1 MQRLL
6 LTASTMLA
14 VLLYAIDTT
23 VANVALPVLQGN
35 LSATRE
41 QASWVLTSY
50 LIAGAV
56 ALPALAALESR
67 LGLRRA
73 FLLAIGGFG
82 VASVC
87 CGLAP
92 NIESLV
98 AARFLQGLC
107 GAVLIPL
114 GQTALQNAYPREL
127 LARAFAVL
135 GVGVMVGPVVGP
147 WLGGWLTENF
157 GWRSVF
163 FVNVPFLLVAL
174 GGMWF
179 TLRGEAADSPRPF
192 DRLGFVL
199 LAGCLVGLQ
208 LAIDRGEQLD
218 WFDSPEIVIEVFI
231 AGIAGYMF
239 IAHALTTRDTL
250 FSSQLLRNRNFMI
263 GLLMAVCVGWP
274 FMGAM
279 VLLPQFLQEVQGY
292 NVMGAGVLMAP
303 RGLGLMV
310 AMAVLG
316 RYAGLLDPRR
326 VLSLGAL
333 LSAAGLMAFAFAP
346 ADAPATWLTLW
357 LLVQGAGLGL
367 IFVPINTVSFVTL
380 APALRTE
387 GAALMTLA
395 RNIGGSLGV
404 ALIVRGISQDVTAN
418 AQRLSSIAQ
427 VSELQSQPSSLAW
440 LLGEIHREALVIAYS
455 NQYVLLTLLPLLL
468 LPLVWL
474 TVMPRGDRSV
484 GTRSAEQGSE
494 LPPH

>member
-1 MQRLL
+1 
-6 LTASTMLA
+6 
-14 VLLYAIDTT
+14 
-23 VANVALPVLQGN
+23 
-35 LSATRE
+35 
-41 QASWVLTSY
+41 
-50 LIAGAV
+50 
-56 ALPALAALESR
+56 
-67 LGLRRA
+67 
-73 FLLAIGGFG
+73 
-82 VASVC
+82 
-87 CGLAP
+87 
-92 NIESLV
+92 
-98 AARFLQGLC
+98 
-107 GAVLIPL
+107 
-114 GQTALQNAYPREL
+114 
-127 LARAFAVL
+127 
-135 GVGVMVGPVVGP
+135 
-147 WLGGWLTENF
+147 
-157 GWRSVF
+157 VF

-474 TVMPRGDRSV
+474 TVMPRGDRPG
-484 GTRSAEQGSE
+484 GTRSDQQTSE

>member
-23 VANVALPVLQGN
+23 VANVALPVLQGS

-50 LIAGAV
+50 LIASAV
-56 ALPALAALESR
+56 ALPALAALEAR

-73 FLLAIGGFG
+73 FMLAIGGFG
-82 VASVC
+82 VASIG

-92 NIESLV
+92 NIETLV
-98 AARFLQGLC
+98 SARFVQGLC

-114 GQTALQNAYPREL
+114 GQTALQNVYPREL
-127 LARAFAVL
+127 LARAFAIL
-135 GVGVMVGPVVGP
+135 GMGVMVGPVAGP
-147 WLGGWLTENF
+147 WVGGWLTENF

-163 FVNVPFLLVAL
+163 FVNVPFLLIAL
-174 GGMWF
+174 GGMWA
-179 TLRGEAADSPRPF
+179 TLRGEAATSPRPF

-199 LAGCLVGLQ
+199 LALCLVTLQ
-208 LAIDRGEQLD
+208 LAVDRGEQLD
-218 WFDSPEIVIEVFI
+218 WFDSTEIVIEVFI
-231 AGIAGYMF
+231 AGVAGYMF
-239 IAHALTTRDTL
+239 VAHALTTNHTL
-250 FSSQLLRNRNFMI
+250 FSGQLLRNRNYMI

-310 AMAVLG
+310 AMGVLG
-316 RYAGLLDPRR
+316 RYAGMLDPRR
-326 VLSLGAL
+326 VLSVGAL
-333 LSAAGLMAFAFAP
+333 LSATGLLSFSLAP
-346 ADAPATWLTLW
+346 ADAPASWLTLW
-357 LLVQGAGLGL
+357 LVVQGVGLGL

-380 APALRTE
+380 APALRTK

-404 ALIVRGISQDVTAN
+404 ALIVRGISQDVSAN
-418 AQRLSSIAQ
+418 SQRLASTAQ
-427 VSELQSQPSSLAW
+427 LSELELQSNSMAW
-440 LLGEIHREALVIAYS
+440 LLSEIHREALVIAYS
-455 NQYVLLTLLPLLL
+455 NQYVLLTIMPLLL

-474 TVMPRGDRSV
+474 TVMPRSGSPGVDRPTERAGD
-484 GTRSAEQGSE
+484 

>member
-23 VANVALPVLQGN
+23 VANVALPVLQGS

-50 LIAGAV
+50 LIASAL
-56 ALPALAALESR
+56 ALPALAALEAR

-73 FLLAIGGFG
+73 FMLAIGGFG
-82 VASVC
+82 VASIG

-92 NIESLV
+92 NIEILV

-127 LARAFAVL
+127 LARAFALL
-135 GVGVMVGPVVGP
+135 GVGVMVGPVAGP
-147 WLGGWLTENF
+147 WVGGWLTENF
-157 GWRSVF
+157 GWRAVF
-163 FVNVPFLLVAL
+163 FVNVPFLIVAL
-174 GGMWF
+174 GGMWA
-179 TLRGEAADSPRPF
+179 TLRGEAAVAPRPF

-199 LAGCLVGLQ
+199 LALCLVALQ
-208 LAIDRGEQLD
+208 LAVDRGEQLD
-218 WFDSPEIVIEVFI
+218 WFDSAEIVIEVFV
-231 AGIAGYMF
+231 ACVAGYMF
-239 IAHALTTRDTL
+239 VAHAFTARNTL
-250 FSSQLLRNRNFMI
+250 FSGQLIRNRNFMI

-274 FMGAM
+274 FMGAL

-292 NVMGAGVLMAP
+292 NVMGAGLLMAP

-316 RYAGLLDPRR
+316 RYAAMLDPRR
-326 VLSLGAL
+326 VLSVGAL
-333 LSAAGLMAFAFAP
+333 LSATGLLSFSFAP
-346 ADAPATWLTLW
+346 ADAPAAWLTLW
-357 LLVQGAGLGL
+357 LVVQGVGLGL

-380 APALRTE
+380 APELRTE

-418 AQRLSSIAQ
+418 AQRLASIAQ
-427 VSELQSQPSSLAW
+427 VSELEPQSPGFAW

-455 NQYVLLTLLPLLL
+455 NQYVLLTLMPLLL

-474 TVMPRGDRSV
+474 TVMPRAASHR
-484 GTRSAEQGSE
+484 A
-494 LPPH
+494 